1 MNSPIDVELLTAD
14 QWQRARELR
23 LASLRDSA
31 HAFGGNLE
39 LESAQSETEWRVK
52 FEKLTYLVATVD
64 GVDGAIMTVEKLVGD
79 FGATAWVG
87 GCWTNPTFRGKGLLR
102 AMFDFVDLNALK
114 QGWFCHGLGVWEDNH
129 SAIAAYEKLGFVAMG
144 GLQESTRIPG
154 KHYQRMIRN
163 SVI

>member
-1 MNSPIDVELLTAD
+1 MTDIKVEALTAD

-23 LASLRDSA
+23 LASLLDSA

-64 GVDGAIMTVEKLVGD
+64 GVDAAIMTVENLAGD
-79 FGATAWVG
+79 FDATAWVG
-87 GCWTNPTFRGKGLLR
+87 GCWTSPDFRGQGALR
-102 AMFDFVDLNALK
+102 ALFDFVDKSAVER
-114 QGWFCHGLGVWEDNH
+114 GWKRHGLGVWEDNY

-144 GLQESTRIPG
+144 EPQPSSRVPG
-154 KHYQRMIRN
+154 KFYIRMIRDA
-163 SVI
+163 VI

>member
-1 MNSPIDVELLTAD
+1 MIEIYVEALTAD

-23 LASLRDSA
+23 LASLRDSS

-52 FEKLTYLVATVD
+52 FEKLSYIVATVD
-64 GVDGAIMTVEKLVGD
+64 SVDCAIMTVEKLSGD

-102 AMFDFVDLNALK
+102 AMFDFVDRNALEN
-114 QGWFCHGLGVWEDNH
+114 GWSCHGLGVWEDNY

-144 GLQESTRIPG
+144 EPQESTRIPG
-154 KHYQRMIRN
+154 KYYQRMIRN